1 VRNEIMSRVRD
12 YQFWIGQAVS
22 YFHPLGI
29 YQHAL
34 FPVHYLHGYNDP
46 TAFHMPILWNNR
58 ERALFKGVEKFR
70 FSDNRAFDF
79 RGEPERTL
87 KGRSRTLADSN
98 ERSVK
103 GFVPTYSFARDYGGL
118 VGRFKLDWIF
128 VKPFVQDPRLTEQ
141 SGLFAPHFPN
151 TMRALNES
159 VNDRICDHAPITV
172 DLPLREPTQP
182 VKP

>member
-1 VRNEIMSRVRD
+1 M
-12 YQFWIGQAVS
+12 
-22 YFHPLGI
+22 
-29 YQHAL
+29 
-34 FPVHYLHGYNDP
+34 
-46 TAFHMPILWNNR
+46 
-58 ERALFKGVEKFR
+58 
-70 FSDNRAFDF
+70 
-79 RGEPERTL
+79 
-87 KGRSRTLADSN
+87 
-98 ERSVK
+98 
-103 GFVPTYSFARDYGGL
+103 
-118 VGRFKLDWIF
+118 GRFKLDWIF